1 MAMSMGGGK
10 GGIKADINV
19 TPLVDIML
27 VLLIIMMLI
36 APLLQKGV
44 NVRLPLADNTTE
56 KPSTQDQT
64 VVHVDAQ
71 KGLYVNNIQVS
82 ESEAVDRIKA
92 ALEEKAERVVYLK
105 ADTDAPY
112 SAVMNMMDKL
122 REVGIENV
130 ALITESKKKAEGGG
144 D

>member
-1 MAMSMGGGK
+1 LGGGK

-112 SAVMNMMDKL
+112 SAIMSMMDKL
-122 REVGIENV
+122 REAGIENV
-130 ALITESKKKAEGGG
+130 ALITESKKKAAEGGG